1 MHINCI
7 SCGHRF
13 DVGKS
18 YDDYEGLVKCPT
30 CRALLDIKTLDGGV
44 RSVRPVSFSLPA
56 TAPAAAPATNQPPVA
71 LPDQRQ
77 AA

>member
-18 YDDYEGLVKCPT
+18 YDDYEGFVKCPT
-30 CRALLDIKTLDGGV
+30 CRELLDIKTLDGGV
-44 RSVRPVSFSLPA
+44 RSVRPASFPMSINTP
-56 TAPAAAPATNQPPVA
+56 AAPAEPKTPA
-71 LPDQRQ
+71 AMPDQRQ